1 MIKVAIPITG
11 QQEYKALKKIIFSGK
26 FVSGKTVEI
35 FEKDFAKFIGTKY
48 AICMNSGTAALHAAL
63 SSINLKPN
71 DEVIVPAMS
80 FISTA
85 TAVLHQ
91 RCKPIFCDVNLNN
104 YCMSP
109 DSFKEKITNKTKAV
123 IPVHFAGSSC
133 DMNKIS
139 RIAKQNNI
147 KVIEDCSQAH
157 GTKYFGKTVGNFG
170 EVSCFSFYATKH
182 MTTGEGG
189 ILCTNQKKIY
199 KYCKSFRNHGMIDR
213 DTHKFLGYNYRMG
226 ELNAAIGIVQLKK
239 LKRINS
245 KRIENSLYI
254 LKKLKKNHN
263 KKKWFEIQEPLKG
276 IYHTYFWC
284 PIRILSKS
292 ISLQTV
298 KQKLKKKGIEI
309 RSRYKFPLYKQKVF
323 QDLKIKSSQNY
334 KKLYLKNAEKLSGRI
349 FGLPNHYKLNKQKL
363 NYIIKTLGNLFE
375 K

>member
-199 KYCKSFRNHGMIDR
+199 EYCKSFRNHGMIDR

>member
-189 ILCTNQKKIY
+189 ILCTNQKK
-199 KYCKSFRNHGMIDR
+199 N
-213 DTHKFLGYNYRMG
+213 L
-226 ELNAAIGIVQLKK
+226 
-239 LKRINS
+239 
-245 KRIENSLYI
+245 
-254 LKKLKKNHN
+254 
-263 KKKWFEIQEPLKG
+263 
-276 IYHTYFWC
+276 
-284 PIRILSKS
+284 RIL
-292 ISLQTV
+292 
-298 KQKLKKKGIEI
+298 
-309 RSRYKFPLYKQKVF
+309 
-323 QDLKIKSSQNY
+323 
-334 KKLYLKNAEKLSGRI
+334 
-349 FGLPNHYKLNKQKL
+349 
-363 NYIIKTLGNLFE
+363 
-375 K
+375 

>member
-199 KYCKSFRNHGMIDR
+199 EYCKSFRNHGMIDR

-298 KQKLKKKGIEI
+298 KQKLK
-309 RSRYKFPLYKQKVF
+309 
-323 QDLKIKSSQNY
+323 
-334 KKLYLKNAEKLSGRI
+334 RI
-349 FGLPNHYKLNKQKL
+349 LIN
-363 NYIIKTLGNLFE
+363 
-375 K
+375 

>member
-1 MIKVAIPITG
+1 
-11 QQEYKALKKIIFSGK
+11 
-26 FVSGKTVEI
+26 
-35 FEKDFAKFIGTKY
+35 
-48 AICMNSGTAALHAAL
+48 
-63 SSINLKPN
+63 
-71 DEVIVPAMS
+71 
-80 FISTA
+80 
-85 TAVLHQ
+85 
-91 RCKPIFCDVNLNN
+91 
-104 YCMSP
+104 
-109 DSFKEKITNKTKAV
+109 
-123 IPVHFAGSSC
+123 
-133 DMNKIS
+133 
-139 RIAKQNNI
+139 
-147 KVIEDCSQAH
+147 
-157 GTKYFGKTVGNFG
+157 
-170 EVSCFSFYATKH
+170 
-182 MTTGEGG
+182 
-189 ILCTNQKKIY
+189 
-199 KYCKSFRNHGMIDR
+199 MIDR

-226 ELNAAIGIVQLKK
+226 ELNAAIVILQLKK